1 MLNNPFYLRLIAL
14 TGTLIISVNM
24 AAVATQPTDSIQTLS
39 IKEQST
45 ITLPTTATKA
55 TSNEILLTPASLA
68 KVPASKATLT
78 TTTSTASRSN
88 CIADS
93 VITAAELS
101 ATRDNGPFT
110 VASKAIPRQLANG
123 FGGGTIHYPTNAG
136 DCGLLGGIAVIPG
149 YVSYEAS
156 IKWWGPRLAS
166 WGFVVITI
174 DTNSIY
180 DDPNSR
186 ATQLSAALDHIVSDS
201 TVGAQ
206 IDSTRL
212 GAIGWSMGGGG
223 ALQLATQR
231 SDVRAIISQ
240 TPYHDKDYGIM
251 DTPALF
257 ITCQNDRIASSKKYS
272 SAFYNHA
279 AGPKMK
285 IEIKN
290 GSHFCPSYRFNEI
303 LLSKPGIAWMHRY
316 INGDTRFD
324 KFLCNNENYGNSPR
338 ISSYDH
344 KDCG

>member
-24 AAVATQPTDSIQTLS
+24 AAVATQPTDTIQTFS

-45 ITLPTTATKA
+45 VTLPTTATKA
-55 TSNEILLTPASLA
+55 TSNETLLIPASLA

-186 ATQLSAALDHIVSDS
+186 ATQLSAALDHILSDS

-272 SAFYNHA
+272 SPFYNHA

-338 ISSYDH
+338 ISSYDYR
-344 KDCG
+344 DCG

>member
-1 MLNNPFYLRLIAL
+1 MLNTPFYLRLITA
-14 TGTLIISVNM
+14 TGTLIFSMNV
-24 AAVATQPTDSIQTLS
+24 AAVTTEQIVPIEKLTIKELSTVTLS
-39 IKEQST
+39 TKE
-45 ITLPTTATKA
+45 
-55 TSNEILLTPASLA
+55 AS
-68 KVPASKATLT
+68 
-78 TTTSTASRSN
+78 TTTSK
-88 CIADS
+88 CISDS

-101 ATRDNGPFT
+101 ATRDNGPFA
-110 VASKAIPRQLANG
+110 VASKAVPRQLANG

-186 ATQLSAALDHIVSDS
+186 ATQLSAALDHILSDS
-201 TVGAQ
+201 TVGTQ

-223 ALQLATQR
+223 ALQLATKR
-231 SDVRAIISQ
+231 SDVRAIIPQ
-240 TPYHDKDYGIM
+240 TPYHDKDYSTI

-257 ITCQNDRIASSKKYS
+257 ITCQNDRIASNKKYS
-272 SAFYNHA
+272 SPFYKNA

-324 KFLCNNENYGNSPR
+324 KFLCNNENYGSSPR
-338 ISSYDH
+338 ISAYDY
-344 KDCG
+344 KNCV

>member
-24 AAVATQPTDSIQTLS
+24 VAVAAQPTDSIQTFS

-45 ITLPTTATKA
+45 VTLPTTATKA
-55 TSNEILLTPASLA
+55 TSNETLLIPASLA

-78 TTTSTASRSN
+78 TSTSTASRSN

-110 VASKAIPRQLANG
+110 VASKAVPRQLANG

-201 TVGAQ
+201 TVGTQ

-231 SDVRAIISQ
+231 SDVRAIIPQ

-257 ITCQNDRIASSKKYS
+257 ITCQNDRIASNKKYS

-279 AGPKMK
+279 AGPKIK

-338 ISSYDH
+338 ISSYDY

>member
-24 AAVATQPTDSIQTLS
+24 AAVAAQPTDSIQTFS
-39 IKEQST
+39 IKEQSI

-110 VASKAIPRQLANG
+110 VANKAVPRQLANG

-186 ATQLSAALDHIVSDS
+186 ATQLSAALDHILSDS

-338 ISSYDH
+338 ISSYDY

>member
-1 MLNNPFYLRLIAL
+1 MLNNPFYLRLITL

-24 AAVATQPTDSIQTLS
+24 AAVAAQPTDSIQTFS
-39 IKEQST
+39 IKEQSI

-101 ATRDNGPFT
+101 ATRDNGPLT

-272 SAFYNHA
+272 SPFYNHA

-338 ISSYDH
+338 ISSYDY

>member
-1 MLNNPFYLRLIAL
+1 MLNNPFYLRLITL

-24 AAVATQPTDSIQTLS
+24 AAVAAQPTDSIQTLS

-45 ITLPTTATKA
+45 VTLPTTATKA
-55 TSNEILLTPASLA
+55 ASNETLLIPASLA
-68 KVPASKATLT
+68 KVSASKATLT

-174 DTNSIY
+174 ETNSIY

-206 IDSTRL
+206 IDSIRL

-231 SDVRAIISQ
+231 SDVRAIITQ

-257 ITCQNDRIASSKKYS
+257 ITCQNDRIASNKKYS
-272 SAFYNHA
+272 SPFYNHA

-324 KFLCNNENYGNSPR
+324 KFLCHNENYGNSPR

>member
-1 MLNNPFYLRLIAL
+1 MLNNPIYLKIIAATGALIV
-14 TGTLIISVNM
+14 SVNM
-24 AAVATQPTDSIQTLS
+24 AAVAAQPVNSIEKLL
-39 IKEQST
+39 IKEQSSV
-45 ITLPTTATKA
+45 TLATKSSSTEA
-55 TSNEILLTPASLA
+55 LLTNVPLTNSPTNKAS
-68 KVPASKATLT
+68 ST

-93 VITAAELS
+93 VITGSELS
-101 ATRDNGPFT
+101 DTRDNGPFA
-110 VASKAIPRQLANG
+110 VASKAVPRQLANG

-180 DDPNSR
+180 DDPDSR
-186 ATQLSAALDHIVSDS
+186 ATQLSAALDHILSDS

-223 ALQLATQR
+223 ALQLATKR
-231 SDVRAIISQ
+231 SDVRAIIPQ
-240 TPYHDKDYGIM
+240 TPYHDKDYGNM

-257 ITCQNDRIASSKKYS
+257 ITCQNDRIASNKKYS
-272 SAFYNHA
+272 SPFYNNA
-279 AGPKMK
+279 VGPKIK
-285 IEIKN
+285 IEIKS

-324 KFLCNNENYGNSPR
+324 KFLCNNENYGSSPR
-338 ISSYDH
+338 ISAYDY
-344 KDCG
+344 KNCV

>member
-24 AAVATQPTDSIQTLS
+24 AAVATQPTDSIQTFS

-78 TTTSTASRSN
+78 TTTFTASRSN

-101 ATRDNGPFT
+101 ATRDNGPLT

-231 SDVRAIISQ
+231 SDVRAIIPQ

-316 INGDTRFD
+316 INDDTRFD

-338 ISSYDH
+338 ISSYDY

>member
-24 AAVATQPTDSIQTLS
+24 AAVAAQPTDSIQTFS
-39 IKEQST
+39 IKEQSI

-55 TSNEILLTPASLA
+55 TSNEILLTLASLA

-78 TTTSTASRSN
+78 TTTFTASRSN

-101 ATRDNGPFT
+101 ATRDNGPLT

-231 SDVRAIISQ
+231 SDVRAIITQ

-272 SAFYNHA
+272 SPFYNHA

-303 LLSKPGIAWMHRY
+303 LLSKLGIAWMHRY

-324 KFLCNNENYGNSPR
+324 KFLCHNENYGNSPR
-338 ISSYDH
+338 ISAYDY

>member
-1 MLNNPFYLRLIAL
+1 MLNTPFYLRLITA
-14 TGTLIISVNM
+14 TGTLIFSMNV
-24 AAVATQPTDSIQTLS
+24 AAVTTEQIVPIEKLTIKELSTVTLS
-39 IKEQST
+39 TKE
-45 ITLPTTATKA
+45 
-55 TSNEILLTPASLA
+55 AS
-68 KVPASKATLT
+68 
-78 TTTSTASRSN
+78 TTTSK
-88 CIADS
+88 CISDS

-101 ATRDNGPFT
+101 GTRDNGPFA
-110 VASKAIPRQLANG
+110 VASKPVPRQLANG

-180 DDPNSR
+180 DDPDSR
-186 ATQLSAALDHIVSDS
+186 ATQLGAALDHILSDS

-206 IDSTRL
+206 IDSKRL

-223 ALQLATQR
+223 ALQLATKR
-231 SDVRAIISQ
+231 SSVRAIIPQ
-240 TPYHDKDYGIM
+240 TPYHDKDYGTM

-257 ITCQNDRIASSKKYS
+257 ITCQNDRIASNKKYS
-272 SAFYNHA
+272 SPFYNNA
-279 AGPKMK
+279 VGPKMK

-324 KFLCNNENYGNSPR
+324 KFLCNNENYGSSPR
-338 ISSYDH
+338 ISAYDY
-344 KDCG
+344 KNCA

>member
-24 AAVATQPTDSIQTLS
+24 AAVAAQPTDSIQTFS

-55 TSNEILLTPASLA
+55 TSNETLLTPASLA

-101 ATRDNGPFT
+101 ATRDNGPLT

-123 FGGGTIHYPTNAG
+123 FGGGTIHYPINAG

-180 DDPNSR
+180 DDPDSR

-231 SDVRAIISQ
+231 SDVRAIITQ

-251 DTPALF
+251 DTPVLF
-257 ITCQNDRIASSKKYS
+257 ITCQNDRIASNKKYS
-272 SAFYNHA
+272 SPFYNHA
-279 AGPKMK
+279 AGPKIK

-303 LLSKPGIAWMHRY
+303 LLSKLGIAWMHRY

-338 ISSYDH
+338 ISSYDY

>member
-1 MLNNPFYLRLIAL
+1 MLNNPIYLKLIAAI
-14 TGTLIISVNM
+14 GALIVSVNM
-24 AAVATQPTDSIQTLS
+24 AAVAAQPVNSIEKLL

-45 ITLPTTATKA
+45 VTLATKA
-55 TSNEILLTPASLA
+55 LLTNAPLTNSPTNKAS
-68 KVPASKATLT
+68 ST

-93 VITAAELS
+93 VITASELS
-101 ATRDNGPFT
+101 DTRDNGPFA
-110 VASKAIPRQLANG
+110 VASKAVPRQLANG

-180 DDPNSR
+180 DDPDSR
-186 ATQLSAALDHIVSDS
+186 ATQLSAALDHILSDS
-201 TVGAQ
+201 TIGAQ

-223 ALQLATQR
+223 ALQLANMR
-231 SDVRAIISQ
+231 SDVRAIIPQ
-240 TPYHDKDYGIM
+240 TPYHDKDYGTM
-251 DTPALF
+251 GTPALF
-257 ITCQNDRIASSKKYS
+257 ITCQNDRIASNKKYS
-272 SAFYNHA
+272 SPFYNNA

-285 IEIKN
+285 LEIKN

-324 KFLCNNENYGNSPR
+324 KFLCNNENYGSSPR
-338 ISSYDH
+338 ISAYDY
-344 KDCG
+344 KNCV

>member
-14 TGTLIISVNM
+14 TGTLIISVNI
-24 AAVATQPTDSIQTLS
+24 AAVAAQPTDSIQTFS

-123 FGGGTIHYPTNAG
+123 FGGGTTHYPTNAG

-231 SDVRAIISQ
+231 SDVRAIIPQ

-257 ITCQNDRIASSKKYS
+257 ITCQNDRIASNKKYS

-279 AGPKMK
+279 AGPKIK

-338 ISSYDH
+338 ISSYDY

>member
-24 AAVATQPTDSIQTLS
+24 AAVAAQPTDSIQTFS

-231 SDVRAIISQ
+231 SDVRAIITQ

-257 ITCQNDRIASSKKYS
+257 ITCQNDRIASNKKYS

-316 INGDTRFD
+316 INGDT
-324 KFLCNNENYGNSPR
+324 
-338 ISSYDH
+338 
-344 KDCG
+344 

>member
-1 MLNNPFYLRLIAL
+1 MLNTPFYLRLITA
-14 TGTLIISVNM
+14 TGTLIFSMNVT
-24 AAVATQPTDSIQTLS
+24 AVTTEQIVPIEKLTIKELSTVTLS
-39 IKEQST
+39 TKE
-45 ITLPTTATKA
+45 
-55 TSNEILLTPASLA
+55 AS
-68 KVPASKATLT
+68 
-78 TTTSTASRSN
+78 TTTSK
-88 CIADS
+88 CISDS

-101 ATRDNGPFT
+101 DTRDNGPFA
-110 VASKAIPRQLANG
+110 VASKPVPRQLANG

-180 DDPNSR
+180 DDPDSR
-186 ATQLSAALDHIVSDS
+186 STQLSAALDHILSDS

-206 IDSTRL
+206 IDSKRL
-212 GAIGWSMGGGG
+212 GVIGWSMGGGG
-223 ALQLATQR
+223 ALQLATKR
-231 SDVRAIISQ
+231 SSVRAIIPQ
-240 TPYHDKDYGIM
+240 TPYHDKDYGTM
-251 DTPALF
+251 NTPALF
-257 ITCQNDRIASSKKYS
+257 ITCQNDRIASNKKYS
-272 SAFYNHA
+272 SPFYKNA

-290 GSHFCPSYRFNEI
+290 SSHFCPSYRFNEI

-324 KFLCNNENYGNSPR
+324 KFLCNNENYGSSPR
-338 ISSYDH
+338 ISAYDY
-344 KDCG
+344 KNCV

>member
-24 AAVATQPTDSIQTLS
+24 AAVAAQPTDSIQTFS
-39 IKEQST
+39 IKEQSI

-101 ATRDNGPFT
+101 ATRDNGPLT

-272 SAFYNHA
+272 SPFYNHA

-338 ISSYDH
+338 ISSYDY

>member
-14 TGTLIISVNM
+14 TGTLIISVNI
-24 AAVATQPTDSIQTLS
+24 AAVAAQPTDSIQTFS
-39 IKEQST
+39 IKEQSI

-101 ATRDNGPFT
+101 ATRDNGPLT

-231 SDVRAIISQ
+231 SDVRAIIPQ

-257 ITCQNDRIASSKKYS
+257 ITCQNDRIASNKKYS

-279 AGPKMK
+279 AGPKIK

-338 ISSYDH
+338 ISSYDY

>member
-24 AAVATQPTDSIQTLS
+24 AAVATQPTDSIQTFS

-101 ATRDNGPFT
+101 ATRDNGPLT

-180 DDPNSR
+180 DDPDSR

-257 ITCQNDRIASSKKYS
+257 ITCQNDRIASNKKYS

-303 LLSKPGIAWMHRY
+303 LLSKLGIAWMHRY

>member
-24 AAVATQPTDSIQTLS
+24 AAVAAQPTDSIQTFS

-101 ATRDNGPFT
+101 ATRDNGPLT

-231 SDVRAIISQ
+231 SDVRAIIPQ

-257 ITCQNDRIASSKKYS
+257 ITCQNDRIASNKKYS

-279 AGPKMK
+279 AGPKIK

-338 ISSYDH
+338 ISSYDY

>member
-24 AAVATQPTDSIQTLS
+24 AAVAAQPTDSIQTLS

-101 ATRDNGPFT
+101 ATRDNGPLT

-180 DDPNSR
+180 DDPDSR

-201 TVGAQ
+201 TVSAQ

-231 SDVRAIISQ
+231 SDVRAIIPQ

-257 ITCQNDRIASSKKYS
+257 ITCQNDRIASNKKYS
-272 SAFYNHA
+272 SPFYNHA
-279 AGPKMK
+279 AGPKIK

-303 LLSKPGIAWMHRY
+303 LLSKLGIAWMHRY
-316 INGDTRFD
+316 INSDTRFD
-324 KFLCNNENYGNSPR
+324 KFLCHNENYGNSPS

>member
-24 AAVATQPTDSIQTLS
+24 AAVAAQPIDSLETLS

-101 ATRDNGPFT
+101 ATRDNGPLT

-231 SDVRAIISQ
+231 SDVRAIIPQ

-257 ITCQNDRIASSKKYS
+257 ITCQNDRIASNKKYS

-279 AGPKMK
+279 AGPKIK

-338 ISSYDH
+338 ISSYDY

>member
-14 TGTLIISVNM
+14 TGTLIISVNT
-24 AAVATQPTDSIQTLS
+24 AAVAAQPTDSIQTFT

-101 ATRDNGPFT
+101 ATRDNGPLT

-201 TVGAQ
+201 TVSAQ

-231 SDVRAIISQ
+231 SDVRAIITQ

-257 ITCQNDRIASSKKYS
+257 ITCQNDRIASNKKYS
-272 SAFYNHA
+272 SPFYNHA

>member
-1 MLNNPFYLRLIAL
+1 MLNNPIYLKLIAA
-14 TGTLIISVNM
+14 TGALIVSVNM
-24 AAVATQPTDSIQTLS
+24 AAVAAQPINSIEKLS

-45 ITLPTTATKA
+45 YILATKA
-55 TSNEILLTPASLA
+55 LLTNAPLTNSPTN
-68 KVPASKATLT
+68 KSSST

-93 VITAAELS
+93 VITASELS
-101 ATRDNGPFT
+101 DTRDNGPFA
-110 VASKAIPRQLANG
+110 VASKAVPRQLANG

-156 IKWWGPRLAS
+156 IEWWGPRLAS

-180 DDPNSR
+180 DDPDSR
-186 ATQLSAALDHIVSDS
+186 ATQLSAALDHILSDS

-206 IDSTRL
+206 IDSKRL

-223 ALQLATQR
+223 ALQLATKR
-231 SDVRAIISQ
+231 SDVRAIIPQ
-240 TPYHDKDYGIM
+240 TPYHDKDYGTM

-257 ITCQNDRIASSKKYS
+257 ITCQNDRIASNQKYS
-272 SAFYNHA
+272 SPFYNNA
-279 AGPKMK
+279 AGRKMK

-290 GSHFCPSYRFNEI
+290 GSHFCPSYRFNEK

-316 INGDTRFD
+316 INGDMRFD
-324 KFLCNNENYGNSPR
+324 KFLCNNENYGSSPR
-338 ISSYDH
+338 ISAYDY
-344 KDCG
+344 KNCV

>member
-1 MLNNPFYLRLIAL
+1 MLNTPFYLRLITA
-14 TGTLIISVNM
+14 TGTLIFSMNV
-24 AAVATQPTDSIQTLS
+24 AAVTTEQIVPIEKLTIKELSTVTLS
-39 IKEQST
+39 TKE
-45 ITLPTTATKA
+45 
-55 TSNEILLTPASLA
+55 AS
-68 KVPASKATLT
+68 T
-78 TTTSTASRSN
+78 TTSN

-93 VITAAELS
+93 VITASDLS
-101 ATRDNGPFT
+101 ATRDNGPFAL
-110 VASKAIPRQLANG
+110 ASKAVPRQLANG

-180 DDPNSR
+180 DDPDSR
-186 ATQLSAALDHIVSDS
+186 ATQLSAALDHILSDS

-206 IDSTRL
+206 IDSKRL
-212 GAIGWSMGGGG
+212 GVIGWSMGGGG
-223 ALQLATQR
+223 ALQLATKR
-231 SDVRAIISQ
+231 SSVRAIIPQ
-240 TPYHDKDYGIM
+240 TPYHDKDYGTM

-257 ITCQNDRIASSKKYS
+257 ITCQNDRIASNKKYS
-272 SAFYNHA
+272 SPFYKNA

-324 KFLCNNENYGNSPR
+324 KFLCNNENYGSSPR
-338 ISSYDH
+338 ISAYDY
-344 KDCG
+344 KNCV

>member
-1 MLNNPFYLRLIAL
+1 MLNTLFYLKLITA
-14 TGTLIISVNM
+14 TGTLIFSMNV
-24 AAVATQPTDSIQTLS
+24 AAVTTEQIVPIEKLTIKELSTVTLS
-39 IKEQST
+39 TKE
-45 ITLPTTATKA
+45 
-55 TSNEILLTPASLA
+55 AS
-68 KVPASKATLT
+68 
-78 TTTSTASRSN
+78 TTTSN
-88 CIADS
+88 CISDS

-101 ATRDNGPFT
+101 DTRDNGPFA
-110 VASKAIPRQLANG
+110 VASKAVPRQLSNG

-180 DDPNSR
+180 DDPDSR
-186 ATQLSAALDHIVSDS
+186 ATQLGAALDHILSDS

-206 IDSTRL
+206 IDSKRL

-223 ALQLATQR
+223 ALQLATKR
-231 SDVRAIISQ
+231 SSVRAIIPQ
-240 TPYHDKDYGIM
+240 TPYHDKDYGDM
-251 DTPALF
+251 NTPALF
-257 ITCQNDRIASSKKYS
+257 ITCQNDRIASNKKYS
-272 SAFYNHA
+272 SPFYNAA

-290 GSHFCPSYRFNEI
+290 GSHFCPSYRFNEK

-316 INGDTRFD
+316 INGDMRFD
-324 KFLCNNENYGNSPR
+324 KFLCNNENYGSSPR
-338 ISSYDH
+338 ISAYDY
-344 KDCG
+344 KNCV

>member
-24 AAVATQPTDSIQTLS
+24 AAVAAQPTDSIQTFS

-55 TSNEILLTPASLA
+55 TSNETLLIPASLA

-78 TTTSTASRSN
+78 TSTSTASRSN

-110 VASKAIPRQLANG
+110 VASKAVPRQLANG

-180 DDPNSR
+180 DDPDSR

-231 SDVRAIISQ
+231 SDVRAIIPQ

-257 ITCQNDRIASSKKYS
+257 ITCQNDRIASNKKYS

-285 IEIKN
+285 LEIKN

-324 KFLCNNENYGNSPR
+324 KFLCNNENYGNSSR
-338 ISSYDH
+338 ISAYDY

>member
-24 AAVATQPTDSIQTLS
+24 AAVAAQPTDSIQTFS
-39 IKEQST
+39 IKEQSI

-101 ATRDNGPFT
+101 ATRDNGPLT

-231 SDVRAIISQ
+231 SDVRAIIPQ

-257 ITCQNDRIASSKKYS
+257 ITCQNDRIASNKKYS

-324 KFLCNNENYGNSPR
+324 KFLCNDESYGSSPR
-338 ISSYDH
+338 ISAYDY
-344 KDCG
+344 KNCG

>member
-1 MLNNPFYLRLIAL
+1 MLNNPFSLKLITL

-24 AAVATQPTDSIQTLS
+24 AAVAAQPTDSIQTLS

-45 ITLPTTATKA
+45 VTLPTTATKILSTEA
-55 TSNEILLTPASLA
+55 LLT
-68 KVPASKATLT
+68 KVLASKAPLT
-78 TTTSTASRSN
+78 TTTSIASRSN

-110 VASKAIPRQLANG
+110 VANKAVPRQLANG

-166 WGFVVITI
+166 WGFVVITV

-201 TVGAQ
+201 TVGTQ

-240 TPYHDKDYGIM
+240 TPYHDKNYGVM

-257 ITCQNDRIASSKKYS
+257 ITCQNDRIASNRKYS
-272 SAFYNHA
+272 SPFYNHA

-324 KFLCNNENYGNSPR
+324 KFLCHNENYGSSPR
-338 ISSYDH
+338 ISAYDY

>member
-1 MLNNPFYLRLIAL
+1 
-14 TGTLIISVNM
+14 
-24 AAVATQPTDSIQTLS
+24 
-39 IKEQST
+39 
-45 ITLPTTATKA
+45 
-55 TSNEILLTPASLA
+55 
-68 KVPASKATLT
+68 
-78 TTTSTASRSN
+78 
-88 CIADS
+88 
-93 VITAAELS
+93 
-101 ATRDNGPFT
+101 

-231 SDVRAIISQ
+231 SDVRAIIPQ

-257 ITCQNDRIASSKKYS
+257 ITCQNDRIASNKKYS
-272 SAFYNHA
+272 SPFYNHA

-338 ISSYDH
+338 ISAYH
-344 KDCG
+344 YKDCG

>member
-24 AAVATQPTDSIQTLS
+24 AAVATQPTDSIQTFS

-101 ATRDNGPFT
+101 ATRDNGPLT

-180 DDPNSR
+180 DDPDSR

-231 SDVRAIISQ
+231 SDVRAIITQ
-240 TPYHDKDYGIM
+240 TPYHDKDYGTM

-257 ITCQNDRIASSKKYS
+257 ITCQNDRIASNKKYS

-338 ISSYDH
+338 ISSYDY

>member
-1 MLNNPFYLRLIAL
+1 MLNTPFYLRLITA
-14 TGTLIISVNM
+14 TGTLIFSMNV
-24 AAVATQPTDSIQTLS
+24 AAVTTEQIVPIEKLTIKELSTVTLS
-39 IKEQST
+39 TKE
-45 ITLPTTATKA
+45 
-55 TSNEILLTPASLA
+55 AS
-68 KVPASKATLT
+68 
-78 TTTSTASRSN
+78 TTTSK
-88 CIADS
+88 CISDS

-101 ATRDNGPFT
+101 GTRDNGPFA
-110 VASKAIPRQLANG
+110 VASKPVPRQLANG

-180 DDPNSR
+180 DDPDSR
-186 ATQLSAALDHIVSDS
+186 ATQLSAALDHILSDS

-206 IDSTRL
+206 IDSKRL
-212 GAIGWSMGGGG
+212 GVIGWSMGGGG
-223 ALQLATQR
+223 ALQLATKR
-231 SDVRAIISQ
+231 SSVRAIIPQ
-240 TPYHDKDYGIM
+240 TPYHDKDYGTM

-257 ITCQNDRIASSKKYS
+257 ITCQNDRIASNKKYS
-272 SAFYNHA
+272 SPFYKNA

-324 KFLCNNENYGNSPR
+324 KFLCNNENYGSSPR
-338 ISSYDH
+338 ISAYDY
-344 KDCG
+344 KNCV

>member
-14 TGTLIISVNM
+14 TGTLIISVNT
-24 AAVATQPTDSIQTLS
+24 AAVAAQPTDSIQTFT

-101 ATRDNGPFT
+101 ATRDNGPLT

-180 DDPNSR
+180 DDPDSR

-231 SDVRAIISQ
+231 SDVRAIIPQ
-240 TPYHDKDYGIM
+240 TPYHYKDYGIM

-257 ITCQNDRIASSKKYS
+257 ITCQNDRIASNKKYS

-338 ISSYDH
+338 ISSYDY

>member
-1 MLNNPFYLRLIAL
+1 MLNNPIYLKLIAA
-14 TGTLIISVNM
+14 TGALIISMNM
-24 AAVATQPTDSIQTLS
+24 AAVAAEQVDSIEKLS

-45 ITLPTTATKA
+45 VTLATKA
-55 TSNEILLTPASLA
+55 PLTEALLTNVPLTNSPTNKAS
-68 KVPASKATLT
+68 ST

-93 VITAAELS
+93 VITGYELS
-101 ATRDNGPFT
+101 DTRDNGPFA
-110 VASKAIPRQLANG
+110 VASKAVPRQLANG

-180 DDPNSR
+180 DDPDSR
-186 ATQLSAALDHIVSDS
+186 ATQLSAALDHILSDS

-206 IDSTRL
+206 IDNKRL

-223 ALQLATQR
+223 ALQLATKR
-231 SDVRAIISQ
+231 SSVRAIIPQ
-240 TPYHDKDYGIM
+240 TPYHDKDYGDM
-251 DTPALF
+251 NTPALF
-257 ITCQNDRIASSKKYS
+257 ITCQNDRIASNKKYS
-272 SAFYNHA
+272 SPFYNAA

-285 IEIKN
+285 IEIKK
-290 GSHFCPSYRFNEI
+290 GSHFCPSYRFNEK
-303 LLSKPGIAWMHRY
+303 LLSKPGIAWMHHY

-324 KFLCNNENYGNSPR
+324 KFLCNNENYGSSRR
-338 ISSYDH
+338 ISAYDY
-344 KDCG
+344 KNCV

>member
-1 MLNNPFYLRLIAL
+1 MPKHPFYSQWIVAIGAL
-14 TGTLIISVNM
+14 VFSINASAVTLDEV
-24 AAVATQPTDSIQTLS
+24 AATNKLT

-45 ITLPTTATKA
+45 KIVSTPIASAVAITSPV
-55 TSNEILLTPASLA
+55 STPA
-68 KVPASKATLT
+68 VP
-78 TTTSTASRSN
+78 SN

-93 VITAAELS
+93 IITAANLS
-101 ATRDNGPFT
+101 DTRDKGPFS
-110 VASKAIPRQLANG
+110 VAKKPVPRQLANG
-123 FGGGTIHYPTNAG
+123 FGGGTIYYPTNAG
-136 DCGLLGGIAVIPG
+136 GCGLLGGIAVIPG
-149 YVSYEAS
+149 YVSYESS

-180 DDPNSR
+180 DDPESR
-186 ATQLSAALDHIVSDS
+186 AAQLSAALDHMLRDN

-223 ALQLATQR
+223 ALELATKRQT
-231 SDVRAIISQ
+231 VRAIIPQ
-240 TPYHDKDYGIM
+240 TPYHDKDYGEM
-251 DTPALF
+251 NTPALF
-257 ITCQNDRIASSKKYS
+257 ITCQNDRIASNKKYS
-272 SAFYNHA
+272 SRFYDKA
-279 AGPKMK
+279 TGAKMK

-324 KFLCNNENYGNSPR
+324 QFLCRNDNYGNNPR
-338 ISSYDH
+338 ISAYDY
-344 KDCG
+344 KNCS

>member
-24 AAVATQPTDSIQTLS
+24 AAVAAQPTDSIQTFS

-45 ITLPTTATKA
+45 VTLPTTATKA

-101 ATRDNGPFT
+101 ATRDNGPLT

-231 SDVRAIISQ
+231 SDVRAIITQ

-257 ITCQNDRIASSKKYS
+257 ITCQNDRIASNKKYS

-279 AGPKMK
+279 AGPKIK

-303 LLSKPGIAWMHRY
+303 LLSKLGIAWMHRY

-338 ISSYDH
+338 ISAYH
-344 KDCG
+344 YKDCG

>member
-24 AAVATQPTDSIQTLS
+24 AAVAAQPTDTIQTFS
-39 IKEQST
+39 IKEQSN

-101 ATRDNGPFT
+101 ATRDNGPLT

-257 ITCQNDRIASSKKYS
+257 ITCQNDRIASNKKYS
-272 SAFYNHA
+272 SPFYNHA